1 MGGGR
6 WQAHPCPAIPAPG
19 KQSQPVPGVGVAE
32 GARGGGGDGQLG
44 HPGSQCRRRCL
55 WWEMGWGLPLQGG
68 QQANHVSLLG
78 SLQQIT
84 SNRWLKMTEV
94 SSLTGQSHHQWDKI
108 QALAGLCSPQRL

>member
-1 MGGGR
+1 
-6 WQAHPCPAIPAPG
+6 
-19 KQSQPVPGVGVAE
+19 
-32 GARGGGGDGQLG
+32 
-44 HPGSQCRRRCL
+44 
-55 WWEMGWGLPLQGG
+55 MGWGLPLQGG